1 MEIQFTKMHGLGNDF
16 VVIDSFAQEIQ
27 LSSEQ
32 VRLIADRHFGIGCDQ
47 LLLLAPSDKEGV
59 DLRYLIYNA
68 DGGEVSQCGN
78 GARCAAAYLRKNGLI
93 DGLTDG
99 DTITAETNQ
108 GIISM
113 TLEKDE
119 LVRVNMGIPKL
130 AATEIPL
137 NTQEDARQYRLK
149 LSDTEITFAA
159 VSMGN
164 PHAVIVV
171 DDVSS
176 IPVLTIGPEVQQQTF
191 FPEGVNVGFMQIID
205 SDHIKLRVYERGAG
219 ETLACGSGACAA
231 VVAGCIN
238 SSLNQEVDV
247 ELPGGHLLI
256 SWAGQGEPVWMTG
269 PATFVYRGQISL

>member
-1 MEIQFTKMHGLGNDF
+1 MMEIQFTKMHGLGNDF

-27 LSSEQ
+27 LSAEQ

-59 DLRYLIYNA
+59 DVRYLIYNA

-78 GARCAAAYLRKNGLI
+78 GARCVAAYLRENGLV
-93 DGLTDG
+93 DG
-99 DTITAETNQ
+99 DTITAETRE

-113 TLEKDE
+113 TMEEDD

-130 AATEIPL
+130 AAADIPIAS
-137 NTQEDARQYRLK
+137 QEDADQYQLV
-149 LSDTEITFAA
+149 LSDTEITFSA

-176 IPVLTIGPEVQQQTF
+176 APVLTMGPEVQQKTF

-205 SDHIKLRVYERGAG
+205 SGHIKLRVYERGAG

-247 ELPGGHLLI
+247 ALPGGHLLI
-256 SWAGQGEPVWMTG
+256 GWAGQGEPVWMTG